1 MQFDAWGD
9 ALRATCGYFDP
20 VPATRQ
26 KAVNGHFVTHRL
38 NALDVADFR
47 CDIRQIRRSLRDIR
61 SDDHEHLFLLVQV
74 EGRSLIETGETRS
87 VVEPGMLYL
96 LDSTRPLTIAY
107 DGGVSHALSVHLP
120 RAAVLAGAVPALRVG
135 TAIDA
140 GSPAARLLQR
150 QITGLIGGKVA
161 AAAAARAGAGDPD
174 QMFDLVRLAFHPGG
188 AGQPVTGLR
197 GATRFALAMR
207 AIETHVTHPDLS
219 LPWLAARLGISPRQL
234 ERDFSAHD
242 TSFVRAL
249 RRQRLKLFAELARI
263 ASRRGQRPQI
273 TDIALASG
281 FRDISNFNR
290 AFRSEYG
297 QTPRRFMEAASR
309 SPRAPRA
316 G

>member
-61 SDDHEHLFLLVQV
+61 SDDHEHLFLLVQI
-74 EGRSLIETGETRS
+74 EGRSLIETEGTRS
-87 VVEPGMLYL
+87 VVAPGMLYL

-107 DGGVSHALSVHLP
+107 DGAVSHALSVHLP
-120 RAAVLAGAVPALRVG
+120 RAAVLSGAVPALRVG
-135 TAIDA
+135 AAIDT
-140 GSPAARLLQR
+140 GNQAARLLRR
-150 QITGLIGGKVA
+150 QITGLIGGKPC
-161 AAAAARAGAGDPD
+161 ARAGDPD
-174 QMFDLVRLAFHPGG
+174 QTFDLVRLAFQPGG
-188 AGQPVTGLR
+188 GGQPLAGLR
-197 GATRFALAMR
+197 GATRFSLAMR

-219 LPWLAARLGISPRQL
+219 LPWLAARLDISPRQL

-249 RRQRLKLFAELARI
+249 RRQRLKLFAELVRI
-263 ASRRGQRPQI
+263 ASRRRQRPQI

-297 QTPRRFMEAASR
+297 QTPRRFVEAASH
-309 SPRAPRA
+309 SLPAPRDR
-316 G
+316 